1 MRDELVAVGIGHH
14 DKYTVVAPG
23 VQLKPLPDRAAA
35 RAELGLARDDV
46 VATFVGRLAPVKRPD
61 RFVDVAHEL
70 RDTLPDAR
78 FLLVGDGELRDDV
91 ERRAH
96 PLGDRVVMTG
106 WRADVETVYAATD
119 VMVIS
124 SDNEGMPVTLIEAAS
139 VGVPAVTTNV
149 GSAGEVVV
157 DGVSGIVTEVDT
169 TALAGAVHK
178 LMIDP
183 LRRQRFGD
191 AAASHARDHFS
202 ADRLAADH
210 DRLYTQL
217 AARFR
222 AARR

>member
-1 MRDELVAVGIGHH
+1 
-14 DKYTVVAPG
+14 
-23 VQLKPLPDRAAA
+23 
-35 RAELGLARDDV
+35 
-46 VATFVGRLAPVKRPD
+46 
-61 RFVDVAHEL
+61 
-70 RDTLPDAR
+70 
-78 FLLVGDGELRDDV
+78 
-91 ERRAH
+91 
-96 PLGDRVVMTG
+96 MTG

-124 SDNEGMPVTLIEAAS
+124 SDNEGMPVRSSRRRRS
-139 VGVPAVTTNV
+139 VSAAVTTDV

-210 DRLYTQL
+210 DLLYTQL